1 MGIGPKSTSRQ
12 YYFYINN
19 DAHPISTVQEEKD
32 LGVTF
37 DENLHFKTQIIHKA
51 NNVLGTSKRNFSSR
65 DPVVIRLLYTTLVR
79 PIVDYASTI
88 WNPQHLEH
96 ICELENI
103 QRRATKLISI
113 LQNLPYSDRLQSLNL
128 PSLSYRRNRMDLIM
142 TYKILNGAVLV
153 DKEYCFYNE
162 HQLQY

>member
-1 MGIGPKSTSRQ
+1 MSIGPKSTSKQ

-37 DENLHFKTQIIHKA
+37 DENLHFKTHINQIIHKA
-51 NNVLGTSKRNFSSR
+51 NNVLGTIKRNFNSR

-79 PIVDYASTI
+79 PILDYASTI
-88 WNPQHLEH
+88 WNPHLLGKIH
-96 ICELENI
+96 ELENI
-103 QRRATKLISI
+103 QRRATKLIPT

-128 PSLSYRRNRMDLIM
+128 PSLSYCRNRMDLIM
-142 TYKILNGAVLV
+142 TYK
-153 DKEYCFYNE
+153 F
-162 HQLQY
+162 